1 MQNIEPSFQ
10 WESIYV
16 AAKDKKS
23 PFFGRHYSQTTYEND
38 IYGYYIHPLWDD
50 IGSETLFCKILFTD
64 YTAKYTII
72 ELFGEWNDTLHNDVM
87 HLKRTVVDH
96 FVDAGIKYFIL
107 VGENVLNF
115 HGSFEDDYYAEWF
128 EDVENGWIAAI
139 HFAPFVEEEW
149 AKYKIDYYLNF
160 GGNLQIPNWR
170 TLKPEM
176 IFFMI
181 DKLLKRRLNP

>member
-16 AAKDKKS
+16 AARDKKS
-23 PFFGRHYSQTTYEND
+23 PFFGRHYSETTYEND

-50 IGSETLFCKILFTD
+50 IGSETLFCKILYTD

-96 FVDAGIKYFIL
+96 FVDSGIKHFIL

-115 HGSFEDDYYAEWF
+115 HGSLRMIIMR
-128 EDVENGWIAAI
+128 NGLKMWRMAGLRRCILRLLLR
-139 HFAPFVEEEW
+139 
-149 AKYKIDYYLNF
+149 KN
-160 GGNLQIPNWR
+160 GPN
-170 TLKPEM
+170 T
-176 IFFMI
+176 
-181 DKLLKRRLNP
+181 RLITT